1 MSPHPTGIIART
13 ACRFFDRATAGREL
27 ARHVAALSFSSTP
40 LVLGLPRGGVPV
52 AEEVAR
58 SLRCPLDVL
67 VVRKIG
73 SPMQPELAIGAIAS
87 GNVVLREP
95 GLPSFMRTSDDQFA
109 RIVEHE
115 RVELARREQ
124 RYRQRLG
131 APLMTG
137 RDVVLVDDGIAT
149 GATMLAAVQAAR
161 AGEALSVTVAAPVAS
176 TEAVE
181 RLRAVAD
188 RVLVLQVPS
197 LFQAVGE
204 WYEQFPQTSDEQVL
218 DCLRRAWQRH

>member
-1 MSPHPTGIIART
+1 
-13 ACRFFDRATAGREL
+13 
-27 ARHVAALSFSSTP
+27 
-40 LVLGLPRGGVPV
+40 
-52 AEEVAR
+52 
-58 SLRCPLDVL
+58 
-67 VVRKIG
+67 
-73 SPMQPELAIGAIAS
+73 MQPELAIGAIAS